1 MKTYIDFIMGTILL
15 LSVSSCTNSQH
26 RTAEL
31 AKSHL
36 EQSVDNPKQLKIIS
50 ISDPDSV
57 FGTTYFTGQEQKNIM
72 IIMGQ
77 VTKSIMKRTN
87 NFENFN
93 ADDAYVIDLAGRQMR
108 ANSEIRELLLNQTNN
123 REWTGWKV
131 KVDFQAMNHTGL
143 EYKAERWY
151 FINKDVSQVIKT
163 LELPLP

>member
-15 LSVSSCTNSQH
+15 LSVSSCTDSQH
-26 RTAEL
+26 KVAEL

-77 VTKSIMKRTN
+77 VTKNIMKRTN

-93 ADDAYVIDLAGRQMR
+93 TDDAYVIDLAGRQMR

-131 KVDFQAMNHTGL
+131 KVDFQAVNHTGL

>member
-1 MKTYIDFIMGTILL
+1 MKKYIDFIMGTILL

-26 RTAEL
+26 RAAEL

-57 FGTTYFTGQEQKNIM
+57 FGTIYFTEQEQKNIM
-72 IIMGQ
+72 IIMAQ
-77 VTKSIMKRTN
+77 VTQSIMKRTN
-87 NFENFN
+87 NFESFN
-93 ADDAYVIDLAGRQMR
+93 ANDAYVMDLAGRQMR
-108 ANSEIRELLLNQTNN
+108 ANSEIREMLMKQTNSQ
-123 REWTGWKV
+123 EWTGWKV
-131 KVDFQAMNHTGL
+131 KVDFQAVNHTGL

-151 FINKDVSQVIKT
+151 FINQDASQVIKT

>member
-77 VTKSIMKRTN
+77 VTKNIMKRTN

-93 ADDAYVIDLAGRQMR
+93 TDDAYVIDLAGRQMR

-131 KVDFQAMNHTGL
+131 KVDFQAVNHTGL

>member
-1 MKTYIDFIMGTILL
+1 
-15 LSVSSCTNSQH
+15 
-26 RTAEL
+26 
-31 AKSHL
+31 L

-93 ADDAYVIDLAGRQMR
+93 TDDAYVIDLAGRQMR

-131 KVDFQAMNHTGL
+131 KVDFQAVNHTGL

-151 FINKDVSQVIKT
+151 FINKDVSQVINT

>member
-77 VTKSIMKRTN
+77 VTKNIMKRTN

-93 ADDAYVIDLAGRQMR
+93 TDDAYVIDLAGRQMR